1 MKKPR
6 PPSPR
11 SPNSIDKHFG
21 DQIRN
26 RRQAINMTQ
35 DHLGQESGV
44 SFQQIQKY
52 ESGKNRI
59 RAARLYEICH
69 VLGLP
74 IASMFEDIP
83 RNAPRPK
90 KKRPRTAPRSKK
102 KAAGLTTGG
111 VA

>member
-11 SPNSIDKHFG
+11 SANSIDKHFG

-35 DHLGQESGV
+35 DHLGQGLGV

-59 RAARLYEICH
+59 SAARLYAICH
-69 VLGLP
+69 VLDVP
-74 IASMFEDIP
+74 IASMFKDIP
-83 RNAPRPK
+83 RNAPKPK
-90 KKRPRTAPRSKK
+90 KNGHTAARSKK
-102 KAAGLTTGG
+102 NPPA
-111 VA
+111 